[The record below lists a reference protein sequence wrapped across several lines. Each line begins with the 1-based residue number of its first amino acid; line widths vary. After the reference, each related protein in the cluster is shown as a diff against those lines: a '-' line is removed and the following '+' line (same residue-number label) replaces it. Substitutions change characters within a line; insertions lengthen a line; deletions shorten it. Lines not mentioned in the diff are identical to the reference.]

1 MVVWAV
7 TMTRSPLLMQSPS
20 FYGGKMPNGVRFS
33 LWSRRALVL
42 AALAACP
49 LVSAEVSLQHLSTA
63 RVAVE
68 QNART
73 PSAAPYRALRLSR
86 PIAAD
91 SLPSRR
97 SIVPYVIGGAL
108 VGGILGG
115 VIGSSYSS
123 DACSGLPSGTCTS
136 SNSGLAIGVGAG
148 ALVGALFWAMTGGA
162 DSRPRTP

>member
-1 MVVWAV
+1 MVWAV

-20 FYGGKMPNGVRFS
+20 YYGGHMSNGVRVPR
-33 LWSRRALVL
+33 WSRRALVL

-49 LVSAEVSLQHLSTA
+49 LLSAEVSAQHLTTA

-68 QNART
+68 RNARST
-73 PSAAPYRALRLSR
+73 SGAPYLALRLSH

-108 VGGILGG
+108 AGGFLGG
-115 VIGSSYSS
+115 VIGSWYSR
-123 DACSGLPSGTCTS
+123 DACSGWPSGTCTS

-162 DSRPRTP
+162 DSPPQTP